1 MCSPSSGRSYSGL
14 RAPSVYSCGTVLIAF
29 STTAAGIFA
38 TVDSRST
45 VAPFAS
51 STSRAFWL
59 WNLTPTV
66 SITSSVASW
75 ICRTS
80 SASSRSS
87 FTRLPT

>member
-14 RAPSVYSCGTVLIAF
+14 RAPRVYSCGAVLIAR

-38 TVDSRST
+38 TVVSRST

-51 STSRAFWL
+51 STSRAFCE
-59 WNLTPTV
+59 WNLTPTF

-80 SASSRSS
+80 SCESSSS